1 MSISEKLNRL
11 NRMAESFYRDAD
23 DAVAVRAFVE
33 ASNRAA
39 VVKKFK
45 RGKGH
50 VPILIRKAMLQR
62 LLMTVARLHD
72 RRTADRDCLDH
83 AFHLLEGADVRAKL
97 AGNRRVVPAARK
109 RWRKLRDDARVK
121 RLRDLRDRAA
131 AHSIP
136 IPYDH
141 PVSVDLMSVL
151 SDTINI
157 VERLGVATGVIEVP
171 LRYPAVIWRDR
182 VTLFWASVK
191 PQTAPRKAR
200 QARSK

>member
-1 MSISEKLNRL
+1 MVAN
-11 NRMAESFYRDAD
+11 FYGDAD

-33 ASNRAA
+33 ASQRAA
-39 VVKKFK
+39 VVKKF
-45 RGKGH
+45 RPGQGQ

-62 LLMTVARLHD
+62 LLMTVTRLQD

-83 AFHLLEGADVRAKL
+83 AFHLLEEADVRAKL
-97 AGNRRVVPAARK
+97 AGNRRVVPGARK
-109 RWRKLRDDARVK
+109 RWAMLRDDARVR
-121 RLRDLRDRAA
+121 RLRNLRDRAA

-136 IPYDH
+136 IPYSH
-141 PVSVDLMSVL
+141 PMFVDLMSVL
-151 SDTINI
+151 SDTISI

-171 LRYPAVIWRDR
+171 LRYAAVIWRDR
-182 VTLFWASVK
+182 ATLFWASVK